1 MLKRKTVAKA
11 TKKKKTPQQLH
22 AESEK
27 ERARALS
34 FESIV
39 VAIEQSKIRSSKLE
53 KKRRRYSDKIQLE
66 LDNERVTFNQLKRYL
81 TYKKVMLK

>member
-66 LDNERVTFNQLKRYL
+66 LDNKRVTFNQLKRYL